1 MYSKNIKKM
10 VLIGMIL
17 INGLSFSEVK
27 PKNIVKSN
35 VQNRENIN
43 NTNNTNNTN
52 NGNNIDNTSVV
63 VVSKSDSFM
72 SAFGMGD
79 SKVTGGGETRGEIS
93 SNSESVTNSAI
104 AGSAVTSSA
113 SSLTNI
119 QNTPY
124 MPR

>member
-35 VQNRENIN
+35 VQNRENI
-43 NTNNTNNTN
+43 NNTNNTN